1 MRPNRYAQ
9 WQVIWQMLP
18 VFTVVD
24 FRIYDIKIARIN
36 AVEAEDGQAR
46 REGFGAFACIIDKYF
61 VQI

>member
-1 MRPNRYAQ
+1 
-9 WQVIWQMLP
+9 MLP

-24 FRIYDIKIARIN
+24 FRIDDIKIPRVN

-46 REGFGAFACIIDKYF
+46 REGFGTFACIIDKYF